1 MVREVI
7 RHICEG
13 CRSAYLDAD
22 TAQICEAAGAP
33 PELKFG
39 LGQTVWVEGLGPARV
54 VVIKILGLDALIE
67 SRGAHE
73 VIYALSWPT
82 VRRFCDSPT
91 RAFPSPHNSN
101 VLV

>member
-1 MVREVI
+1 MVKQAVRY
-7 RHICEG
+7 ICEG
-13 CRSAYLDAD
+13 CRSAYPDAD
-22 TAQICEAAGAP
+22 TALICEAAGAP

-73 VIYALSWPT
+73 VIYGLKLANGKAIL
-82 VRRFCDSPT
+82 RFADEGISIT
-91 RAFPSPHNSN
+91 SQQ
-101 VLV
+101 